1 MDQSFRIAK
10 VQHTRIGTAL
20 AALPKYV
27 HAACSL
33 ARGSTSIEISWIEHV
48 IQLSHSLALST
59 QQQQSKG
66 LKSGGKTAAIRH
78 WVVSTHA
85 FYQSAGRCR
94 TGLLCKLLESWR
106 VHFIQRNPAL
116 SAGSASV
123 AKHVKSDTTYI
134 LHHITSYYIM
144 IHMIH
149 CDTLIMIHS
158 SRPVISCKN
167 AIWIKNWG

>member
-1 MDQSFRIAK
+1 MCTPHAP
-10 VQHTRIGTAL
+10 
-20 AALPKYV
+20 LPE
-27 HAACSL
+27 
-33 ARGSTSIEISWIEHV
+33 GSTSIEISWIEHV

-144 IHMIH
+144 IHY
-149 CDTLIMIHS
+149 DTLWYINYDTFFTS
-158 SRPVISCKN
+158 GYLLQECN
-167 AIWIKNWG
+167 LN